1 MSDES
6 REGRHL
12 IATVDAKALVSAAGE
27 RQVRALAKLISQIED
42 GSAQLP
48 EIMRSLKPRGAMIVG
63 LTGSPGVG
71 KSTLTSA
78 LISAYRAQG
87 LSIGILAIDP
97 SSPFTQGAVLGD
109 RIRMQDHFLDDHV
122 FIRSMATRGH
132 LGGLAAATPQAIRLL
147 DHAGFDVILVET
159 VGVGQSEVE
168 IVSHADTTLV
178 VLAPGMGDSIQAVKA
193 GLLEIGDI
201 YVINKAD
208 RDGAE
213 VTSRE
218 LRHALALVPQEPE
231 REIILTSADRGTGVT
246 ELTAAIDRHHQYLQQ
261 SGALLQRQVQ
271 RASLEIEHLTA
282 AALRQKIRAG
292 RLTELANEVAAGKM
306 DAYSAADEL
315 LKGI

>member
-12 IATVDAKALVSAAGE
+12 IATVDVKALVSAAGE

-48 EIMRSLKPRGAMIVG
+48 EIMRSLKPRGATIVG

-87 LSIGILAIDP
+87 LSIGVLAIDP

-201 YVINKAD
+201 YVINNAD